1 MKAVRI
7 NLFSDTQSQPTPAMR
22 EAMASAEVGDEQH
35 RLDPSVNKLCRE
47 VTELL
52 GKEDA
57 LFLPSGTMCNQ
68 ISLAVHCGAGDEIIA
83 DRSAHIINYEAGGPA
98 VLSRSLVRTL
108 DGDSGVF
115 NAEDVQ
121 KAIRNGSYHEP
132 RSRLVV
138 VEQTSN
144 RGGGAIWPLATL
156 QEVAAVAREQGLNLH
171 MDGARLMN
179 AVVASSVPAAD
190 FAATVDSLWLDLSK
204 GLGCPVG
211 AVLAGTH
218 EFIDEAWR
226 WKHRVGGA
234 MRQAGIIAA
243 AGSWALANHVERL
256 AEDHDNARQF
266 AQRISAIPGVQ
277 LVNEDVQTNLVFFD
291 VSGSRLSAQDI
302 SVRLREQ
309 GVWIGAIDSKRMWGV
324 THLDVNRDDVDE
336 AADRLAEVING

>member
-1 MKAVRI
+1 
-7 NLFSDTQSQPTPAMR
+7 
-22 EAMASAEVGDEQH
+22 
-35 RLDPSVNKLCRE
+35 
-47 VTELL
+47 
-52 GKEDA
+52 
-57 LFLPSGTMCNQ
+57 
-68 ISLAVHCGAGDEIIA
+68 
-83 DRSAHIINYEAGGPA
+83 
-98 VLSRSLVRTL
+98 
-108 DGDSGVF
+108 
-115 NAEDVQ
+115 
-121 KAIRNGSYHEP
+121 
-132 RSRLVV
+132 
-138 VEQTSN
+138 
-144 RGGGAIWPLATL
+144 
-156 QEVAAVAREQGLNLH
+156 

-179 AVVASSVPAAD
+179 AVVASGVPAAD

-309 GVWIGAIDSKRMWGV
+309 GVWIGAIDSKRMRGV